1 MRKCTIKFSVV
12 SLIFVLCGNY
22 FYYLCLPAHVS
33 NASSLAQFD
42 FVQKENVL
50 NITGTSNWLEVFRKY
65 SEMLGA
71 FRSARLVEVLATTR
85 EQSSHFNAQ

>member
-12 SLIFVLCGNY
+12 SLILVLCGNY
-22 FYYLCLPAHVS
+22 LYLPAHFS
-33 NASSLAQFD
+33 NVNSLAQFD

-50 NITGTSNWLEVFRKY
+50 NITGTSDWLEVFRKY
-65 SEMLGA
+65 SEILDA

-85 EQSSHFNAQ
+85 EQSSYFNAQ